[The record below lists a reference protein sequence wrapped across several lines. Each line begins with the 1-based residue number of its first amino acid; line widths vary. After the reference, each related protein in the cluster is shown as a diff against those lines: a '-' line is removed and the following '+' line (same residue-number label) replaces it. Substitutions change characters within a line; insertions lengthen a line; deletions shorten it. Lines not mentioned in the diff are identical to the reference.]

1 VKENAQVGL
10 LPFTVA
16 CRDDDGDFVTI
27 GKVGTGLKE
36 LEQEGGV
43 TFNHVTELL
52 KPYIVA
58 ESGRDVEV
66 QPVIVFELAFEEIQ
80 KSPSY
85 ESGYALR
92 FPRVI
97 RVRDDRGP
105 DDITELE
112 EVRVAFEHQRGR

>member
-1 VKENAQVGL
+1 
-10 LPFTVA
+10 
-16 CRDDDGDFVTI
+16 
-27 GKVGTGLKE
+27 
-36 LEQEGGV
+36 
-43 TFNHVTELL
+43 
-52 KPYIVA
+52 VA